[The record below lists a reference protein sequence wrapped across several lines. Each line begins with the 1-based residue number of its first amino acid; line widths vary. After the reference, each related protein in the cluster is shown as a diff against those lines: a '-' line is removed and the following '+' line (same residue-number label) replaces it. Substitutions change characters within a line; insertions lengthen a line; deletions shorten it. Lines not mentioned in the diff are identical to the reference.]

1 MGMDPEAAARRA
13 KMLFNIVSAAFL
25 VAGIAISAMLF
36 QIPGV
41 GGLVG
46 SIVLGGTV
54 VIALIIMWLG
64 RRVVRGIREAGYAG
78 GSEVVAALLTAAVSF
93 AYLMLASAHAQIAFT
108 CDQNTVNTLNTILS
122 FASLLGIFIYV
133 ILALFGMLG
142 LFFSGLSPF
151 LREIFALQ
159 AFSVMITP
167 LIFWAFF
174 LFGLDRA
181 INVQP
186 PQQTGTAGICQIN
199 VNLDQGPIAF
209 RLLGWFLK
217 PVGLWPQ

>member
-1 MGMDPEAAARRA
+1 MGVDVEAAARRA
-13 KMLFNIVSAAFL
+13 KRLFNILSAAFL
-25 VAGIAISAMLF
+25 IAGIAVSAMLW

-46 SIVLGGTV
+46 SVVLGGSV
-54 VIALIIMWLG
+54 VIAIIMMWLG
-64 RRVVRGIREAGYAG
+64 RRIVRGIREAGYT
-78 GSEVVAALLTAAVSF
+78 GSELAAALFVVATSF
-93 AYLMLASAHAQIAFT
+93 AYLMLASAHAQIAFS
-108 CDQNTVNTLNTILS
+108 CDQNTVNTLNTALS

-133 ILALFGMLG
+133 ILAVFGMLG
-142 LFFSGLSPF
+142 LFLTGISPF
-151 LREIFALQ
+151 LRELFVIQ

-181 INVQP
+181 IVVQP
-186 PQQTGTAGICQIN
+186 PQQTGTNICQIN

-217 PVGLWPQ
+217 PLGLWPQ